1 MAVQNPYLTTDGDIN
16 QAKRKRAGESM
27 AIDAVPNQTSFDMT
41 NTPATRVQ
49 PGVVPGNPA
58 RAAQM
63 QAQFNQPV
71 SKGSSPLLAVQPAVG
86 GGGGDQ
92 RPAIAGDSAGLQRM
106 IGGSLSIAPAAIWE
120 GAKNL
125 GTDLQNTAYSLIDA
139 EPVPRPGYPRTTQLA
154 QEIAGG
160 ASAFSDANS
169 NLLSSAKGG
178 ARDLVGAKQAP
189 QPATPQQP
197 ASPTAATA
205 SSGPAAAAP
214 KPEAAAPIKTTANP
228 ASPANPTVE
237 PVPESPYFATGTDQI
252 AVRMNGSTPE
262 FTNDKSAVAGA
273 RAMPTGGRGSPL
285 LAPGFS
291 NMADDVPL
299 EQRGSINN
307 VGNGIGGGIS
317 YGEAG
322 DAKLA
327 IERFGRANDIRAQTI
342 AERPREIGDTGKITG
357 IMDNSRAPTLA
368 ERQRAVVD
376 QQQAQTEAARAQ
388 TQQSAAEINQ
398 GIAADTQRMQTEQ
411 LNQQRLQQE
420 LAAGQYGV
428 QDRERI
434 ATLQARMVDPSL
446 SEEERAVAREAY
458 TALSTQAKDR
468 YQSQDVILGRDLE
481 GRDIRGT
488 QLIDVTTGKPLVGIG
503 GNPQNAQ
510 LNSDLEQARRI
521 IASDPAKRAE
531 IEKRLQQAYGRGLDG

>member
-27 AIDAVPNQTSFDMT
+27 AIDAVPKQTSFDVT
-41 NTPATRVQ
+41 NTPA
-49 PGVVPGNPA
+49 GSVPGNPA

-63 QAQFNQPV
+63 QTQFNQPV
-71 SKGSSPLLAVQPAVG
+71 TAGNPAAG
-86 GGGGDQ
+86 
-92 RPAIAGDSAGLQRM
+92 RPALTPDSAGLNRM
-106 IGGSLSIAPAAIWE
+106 VGGALSIAPAAIWE

-125 GTDLQNTAYSLIDA
+125 GADVANVGRSIIDA
-139 EPVPRPGYPRTTQLA
+139 EQVPRPGYPRTAQLS
-154 QEIAGG
+154 QEIADG
-160 ASAFSDANS
+160 ANAFAGANS
-169 NLLSSAKGG
+169 NLAEDAKAG
-178 ARDLVGAKQAP
+178 ARDATGSTPVAKPDSPMLQRDAVD
-189 QPATPQQP
+189 QPAKSTTVPALSPDPAVTPSALP
-197 ASPTAATA
+197 AVSP
-205 SSGPAAAAP
+205 GKPA
-214 KPEAAAPIKTTANP
+214 

-237 PVPESPYFATGTDQI
+237 PVPESPYFATGTGQI
-252 AVRMNGSTPE
+252 AARMNGSTPE
-262 FTNDKSAVAGA
+262 FTNDPTAVAGA

-285 LAPGFS
+285 LAPGVS
-291 NMADDVPL
+291 NLADDVPL
-299 EQRGSINN
+299 ERRGSINN

-342 AERPREIGDTGKITG
+342 AERPREIGDTGKVTG
-357 IMDNSRAPTLA
+357 ILDNSRAPTLA

-388 TQQSAAEINQ
+388 IKQSAAEMNQ

-420 LAAGQYGV
+420 LASGQYGV

-446 SEEERAVAREAY
+446 SEEERTSAREAY

-468 YQSQDVILGRDLE
+468 YQSQDVILGRDE
-481 GRDIRGT
+481 NGRDVRGT